1 MDAKLKALKRLE
13 KGELQ
18 RNAVK
23 LGNKKLRDWQK
34 KKKNL
39 QKPER
44 VRPSG
49 CLVCAFFKVHSSKE
63 TRIGYQR

>member
-49 CLVCAFFKVHSSKE
+49 CLACAFFKVHSSKE
-63 TRIGYQR
+63 TGIGYQR

>member
-13 KGELQ
+13 KDELQ

-34 KKKNL
+34 KKKIYKNL
-39 QKPER
+39 
-44 VRPSG
+44 
-49 CLVCAFFKVHSSKE
+49 KE
-63 TRIGYQR
+63 